1 MSNDSVEKGSSPEA
15 DPGSENPIS
24 KTDETDSS
32 KAESTSG
39 SPLRLIYDAASGA
52 DVLVVC
58 VSLVSATIGG
68 ALMPLMTIVFGK
80 MTGEFQTI
88 TTSPGSSGGYSSRLN
103 EFTLYFVYLAIAE
116 FVTVYVTTVG
126 LTLAGERITCK
137 VRTRY
142 LAAVLH
148 QGVAALS
155 DKPNAQGEV
164 SLRLSSD
171 AELVRVA
178 LSSKL
183 GRAISAISTVIT
195 AFVVGFVF
203 SWRLALVLS
212 STLVAFVLIVGLFSN
227 AIVKYTGQSAAA
239 EAEAA
244 TVASE
249 AIADVRS
256 AAANCA
262 QDALAAKYA
271 SRLLDAR
278 RPGVLGKVA
287 GATMMAAV
295 TGVMLLA
302 YALAFW
308 QGSRFLVTGA
318 LSLADVLIVLLAILL
333 GTVSLGLMGPEAR
346 AVADGMSAAARIHTA
361 VGPSPPTTAHNTPHE
376 QGGGSGGSSGRLRSA
391 EDDALL
397 PEQRVVNG
405 HIEFEHV
412 HFHYPSRPDV
422 PVLADFSLNVAAG
435 KTTAVVG
442 PSGSGKSTLVGLLER
457 FYDPV
462 SGSISLDGQDLS
474 SLDVGWLRRQMALVG
489 QEALLFDASVFE
501 NIAHGLVGSAWEN
514 ASEAAK
520 REMVQRAAE
529 TANAHAFVET
539 LPQGYDTRVGER
551 GALLSGG
558 QKQRICIARAIVAD
572 PRILLLDEAT
582 SALDPVAE
590 RAVQAALRTAM
601 QGRTNLV
608 IAHRLSTIKDAD
620 CIAVMG
626 KGQIVEQGSYSE
638 LVEKRGAFFHLLEAQ
653 SLAVDGVAESNAGV
667 AVDEARESLP
677 ASVDEKQDI
686 LAESELPAAQDDG
699 KADPTA
705 ARGDAKGFISGLRTH
720 DRPWLLVSIV
730 FSILCGCLA
739 TAQSVVLSACI
750 AAFGKNA
757 YNYAR
762 LRHDVNFWAGMMLML
777 AFVGAFLQ
785 SVQGV
790 ALAICSESMVR
801 RARTTIF
808 KHVLRQD
815 MSFFDI
821 PAHSAGALSTMLTG
835 RAADLDGLSG
845 GSLGMLLVGAST
857 IISGLIVAIAIGWKL
872 GLVCTATA
880 PLLLAAGHLRLS
892 FLRKNEA
899 RTAAA
904 YAAAT
909 TYAGEACKCI
919 RVVAALTL
927 ESTVLRRYTVTL
939 TAQARTNA
947 ISTCKATVFF
957 ALSQALVYCSFALC
971 FWYGGRLMARGEYSM
986 LQFFICYSTVIFGAQ
1001 SAGSA
1006 LSAAADT
1013 SKARGAAREFEA
1025 IAAIKPHIDVD
1036 DGSGIDLPTPV
1047 RGEVELRNVSYSY
1060 LTRPDKPSLTD
1071 VSLRVEPGQF
1081 AALVGPSGSGKSTV
1095 LALLE
1100 RFYDPTPSSSSSP
1113 NPGTILLDGHDLRTL
1128 SVSSLRTQIALV
1140 GQDTPLLSGTVRDNL
1155 TLGLPD
1161 ATSITDDAIMAA
1173 CRQAALADVI
1183 ASLPDGLNTFV
1194 GGLGGAALSGGQRQR
1209 VAIARALLRKP
1220 AVLLL
1225 DEATSALDSAA
1236 ERVVQDALAAAAR
1249 DRTTIAVA
1257 HRLSTVRGADVIFVL
1272 EGGRVVERGRHAE
1285 LLAREGGVYAR
1296 MVRAQ
1301 SVEA

>member
-1 MSNDSVEKGSSPEA
+1 MSNDSVEKGSGPEA
-15 DPGSENPIS
+15 DPGSDNPIS
-24 KTDETDSS
+24 RTDETDSS

-88 TTSPGSSGGYSSRLN
+88 TTSPSSAGGYSSRLS

-137 VRTRY
+137 VRARY
-142 LAAVLH
+142 LAAVLD

-155 DKPNAQGEV
+155 DRPNAQGEV

-262 QDALAAKYA
+262 QEALAAKYA

-318 LSLADVLIVLLAILL
+318 LSLADVLIVLLAVLL

-361 VGPSPPTTAHNTPHE
+361 VGPSPPTTAHTPHE
-376 QGGGSGGSSGRLRSA
+376 QGGGSGGQN
-391 EDDALL
+391 DALL
-397 PEQRVVNG
+397 PEQQQRVGNG

-462 SGSISLDGQDLS
+462 SGSISLDGRQLG
-474 SLDVGWLRRQMALVG
+474 SLEVGWLRRQMALVG

-501 NIAHGLVGSAWEN
+501 NIANGLVGSAWEN

-529 TANAHAFVET
+529 TANAHGFVET

-590 RAVQAALRTAM
+590 RAVQQALRTAM

-626 KGQIVEQGSYSE
+626 KGQIVEHGSYGE

-653 SLAVDGVAESNAGV
+653 SLAVDDAAERSAGV
-667 AVDEARESLP
+667 AVDEARESRP

-699 KADPTA
+699 KQDPTA
-705 ARGDAKGFISGLRTH
+705 ARGDANGFISGLRTH

-777 AFVGAFLQ
+777 AFIGAFLQ

-821 PAHSAGALSTMLTG
+821 PAHSAGALSTLLTG

-947 ISTCKATVFF
+947 ISTCKATAFF

-1036 DGSGIDLPTPV
+1036 DDGSGKDLPTPV

-1060 LTRPDKPSLTD
+1060 LTRPDKPSLSD

-1100 RFYDPTPSSSSSP
+1100 RFYDPSPSGS
-1113 NPGTILLDGHDLRTL
+1113 ILLDGHDIRDLA
-1128 SVSSLRTQIALV
+1128 VSSLRTQIALV

-1155 TLGLPD
+1155 TLGLAD
-1161 ATSITDDAIMAA
+1161 ADTITDDTILDA

-1236 ERVVQDALAAAAR
+1236 ERVVQDALAHAAK

-1272 EGGRVVERGRHAE
+1272 DGGRVVERGRHAE
-1285 LLAREGGVYAR
+1285 LLAREGVYAR